1 MLKMITALFL
11 AVLLIPA
18 TLLAE
23 TPTAPLSVE
32 ETPAAPPAVAPA
44 QIVHDQLDYI
54 VPAHRTVVKATVTD
68 PAGVKLVRCYFKVSE
83 GSAQLFVPMTQVPG
97 SENEYQGTLPGLS
110 GDTKSFEYRF
120 LAVSLSGAAVKTQP
134 FMTLVKADAVTPA
147 WQEEQLT
154 VVKQEKPAK
163 GQKKKGKKKT
173 ITPEKQVDNGL
184 QKLEV
189 AVEEGEGA
197 KSTVGISDNISLNI
211 IESAARYIAMASS
224 TVTISSAA
232 AAAATASSVAA
243 ASAATASTA
252 ATTGTASV
260 NSVAVTGQVAATTST
275 ATVSAG
281 TLAAV
286 AGGIVAV
293 GVFNMNTNAGGSNN
307 GTWTYSYGALS
318 CTKYSAQVSSI
329 FQEFS
334 STSAQITNGMPAGC
348 GYNSGGISTS
358 CTGGI
363 SGSQVN
369 ISEEISI
376 ISGNQ
381 TIKSSAQWRGTIN
394 SGLISFSYNYGV
406 NISGTCTI
414 KWIDG
419 RFTPN

>member
-163 GQKKKGKKKT
+163 GQKKKGKKKAT
-173 ITPEKQVDNGL
+173 SADQQVDNGL

-189 AVEEGEGA
+189 AVEEDAGS
-197 KSTVGISDNISLNI
+197 KSAVGISDNISLNI

-243 ASAATASTA
+243 ASAAAASTA

-275 ATVSAG
+275 AAVSAG

-293 GVFNMNTNAGGSNN
+293 GVFNMNTNAGGANGIWTSTLGAYSCNTTNAGGIGYIFPENTKISLPSNFN
-307 GTWTYSYGALS
+307 CSDFNNATVNVS
-318 CTKYSAQVSSI
+318 C
-329 FQEFS
+329 
-334 STSAQITNGMPAGC
+334 
-348 GYNSGGISTS
+348 SGGIT
-358 CTGGI
+358 
-363 SGSQVN
+363 GSQVN
-369 ISEEISI
+369 ISYNARYSFAGSSTQCKGTYSGSISSGI
-376 ISGNQ
+376 IKQSCSDPT
-381 TIKSSAQWRGTIN
+381 TIIDCTIN
-394 SGLISFSYNYGV
+394 WTNGSV
-406 NISGTCTI
+406 Q
-414 KWIDG
+414 
-419 RFTPN
+419 PM